1 MSNRFYPHLG
11 SVFFLHLV
19 VLFGSWQFL
28 NTDLVSQNLK
38 MGPTVLKLQV
48 ASQVLINQPKP
59 QMKKAVQP
67 LPKVSAPATAK
78 SEPVTEQP
86 QTTSTLNEQVKA
98 DLRSQYKSEL
108 RSRIEENKYYPS
120 LSKRL
125 GQKGEVVVAF
135 TLLEDGHIVNI
146 RIDNP
151 SRYESLNESALDAVK
166 KVHTFKP
173 IPKELGETRMDIKV
187 PLKFFTI

>member
-1 MSNRFYPHLG
+1 
-11 SVFFLHLV
+11 
-19 VLFGSWQFL
+19 
-28 NTDLVSQNLK
+28 

-48 ASQVLINQPKP
+48 ASQVLINQPRP
-59 QMKKAVQP
+59 QMKKSVQP

-78 SEPVTEQP
+78 SEPVTENP
-86 QTTSTLNEQVKA
+86 PITSTLNEKVKA